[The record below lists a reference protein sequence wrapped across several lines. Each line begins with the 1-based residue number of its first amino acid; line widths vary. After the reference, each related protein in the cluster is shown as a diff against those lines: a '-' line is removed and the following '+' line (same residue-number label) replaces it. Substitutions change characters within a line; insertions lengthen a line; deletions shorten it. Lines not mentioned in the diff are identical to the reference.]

1 MRIFTVPILAVLA
14 VSFLNV
20 TVAHNHH
27 TVGQGDQQY
36 EIVLGYVNEPP
47 YTEQLNG
54 VDLRVYDAAKK
65 PVENL
70 EASLTAAIV
79 APDGETRRELP
90 LRAVFGEPGAY
101 TSDFILSEAGAY
113 TFEIKGFIGELEVD
127 LTAPYDHEVEPA
139 AELRFP

>member
-1 MRIFTVPILAVLA
+1 MRILRVLA
-14 VSFLNV
+14 ASLLSV
-20 TVAHNHH
+20 TFAHDHY

-54 VDLRVYDAAKK
+54 VDIRVHNATEE

-70 EASLTAAIV
+70 ETSLTAAII

-90 LRAVFGEPGAY
+90 LRAVYGEPGAY
-101 TSDFILSEAGAY
+101 TSDFILSKPGAY
-113 TFEIKGFIGELEVD
+113 TFEVKGFIGESEID

-139 AELRFP
+139 ADLRFP